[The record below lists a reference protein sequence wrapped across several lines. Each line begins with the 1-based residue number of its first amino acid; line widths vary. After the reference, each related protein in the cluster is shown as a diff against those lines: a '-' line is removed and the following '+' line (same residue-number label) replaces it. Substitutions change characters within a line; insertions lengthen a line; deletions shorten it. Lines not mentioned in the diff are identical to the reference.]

1 MYFSEQ
7 KIIDFHFTD
16 EETNAFE
23 KVIGTF
29 EKISAGLEF
38 ESIQTKDNVYGVIS
52 QEDFEKTLDILH
64 LINKNTSWVVK

>member
-16 EETNAFE
+16 EETSAFE

-29 EKISAGLEF
+29 EKISDGLEF
-38 ESIQTKDNVYGVIS
+38 ESIQTKDNIYGVIS
-52 QEDFEKTLDILH
+52 QEDFEKTLDILN
-64 LINKNTSWVVK
+64 LMNENTCWIVK

>member
-7 KIIDFHFTD
+7 KIIDIHFTD
-16 EETNAFE
+16 EETSAFE

-38 ESIQTKDNVYGVIS
+38 ESIQTKDNVYAVIS

-64 LINKNTSWVVK
+64 LMNKNTRWIVK

>member
-52 QEDFEKTLDILH
+52 QEDFEKTLNILH
-64 LINKNTSWVVK
+64 LINKNTRWIKK

>member
-16 EETNAFE
+16 EETSALE

-64 LINKNTSWVVK
+64 LMNKNTRWIVK